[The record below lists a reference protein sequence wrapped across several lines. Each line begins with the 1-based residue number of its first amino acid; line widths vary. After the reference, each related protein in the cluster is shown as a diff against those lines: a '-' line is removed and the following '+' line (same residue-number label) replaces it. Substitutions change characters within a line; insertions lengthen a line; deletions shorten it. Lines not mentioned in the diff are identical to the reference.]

1 MRILISLVI
10 TLLFLGQAEAGI
22 TFKGGQI
29 SSSSGNLNTEK
40 PAKRPD
46 LKFNLNDF
54 DSSHLNRKLSKF
66 DAIRFERRIGLGAP
80 LNRVS
85 QWIGLTRRQAIEK
98 SISERTNDGIAWVT
112 TKDKFTAKQLIKL
125 HYYVSNTWLICLNIK
140 SHSLLILL
148 IF

>member
-1 MRILISLVI
+1 MKIFISLVI
-10 TLLFLGQAEAGI
+10 TLFFLGQAEAGI
-22 TFKGGQI
+22 KFRGGQI

-46 LKFNLNDF
+46 LKFNLSDF
-54 DSSHLNRKLSKF
+54 DSSHLNLKLSKF

-98 SISERTNDGIAWVT
+98 SISELEAHSDGFIMP
-112 TKDKFTAKQLIKL
+112 
-125 HYYVSNTWLICLNIK
+125 SWLVEMTPISFMEEGLERECI
-140 SHSLLILL
+140 HAE
-148 IF
+148 